1 MEAFDRTQKNA
12 MEANMKKIIGAATAT
27 VLGLGAFTTSA
38 IAETIVT
45 ADVLNVRE
53 KPTTESKVVEKVKEG
68 QKLKVI
74 HTEEGWS
81 KIDLNGKELFVSS
94 EYTKDIYHVTANL
107 LNVRTEA
114 NTESEILGRLKQD
127 DVIESTHQ
135 VKDGWLQFEYKG
147 KTAYANV
154 SFLSSTALIEKK
166 AEEKTKRVAKVQKAV
181 KAKEEVKTQK
191 EAKVQEIAKAKETTK
206 EQKETKAEEIVK
218 PKEEAK
224 VTERVKVKEETKAEE
239 IVKPK
244 EEAKVTERV
253 KVKEETKAE
262 EIVKPK
268 EEAKVKEI
276 EKEEAKAQEIEKA
289 KEEAKA
295 QEIAKAKEEAK
306 AQEIE
311 KAKEEAKAQE
321 IAKAKEE
328 AKAQEIEKAKE
339 EEKAQEIAKAK
350 EEEKAQEIAKAKEE
364 EKAQEIAKAK
374 EEAKAQEIA
383 KAKEEA
389 KAREIEKAKEEAK
402 AKAQEIAKA
411 KKEAQARE
419 IEEAKAKEA
428 TKTQEV
434 SKNNTQSAKRELT
447 VVATAYTADPSENG
461 TYGGRVLT
469 AMGHDLT
476 ANPNMRI
483 IAVDPKVIPLGSKV
497 WVEGYGEAIAGD
509 TGSAIKGNR
518 IDVLMGSKSKAMN
531 WGRQTVKVKVL

>member
-1 MEAFDRTQKNA
+1 
-12 MEANMKKIIGAATAT
+12 MKKIIGAATAT
-27 VLGLGAFTTSA
+27 VFGLGAFTTSA

-53 KPTTESKVVEKVKEG
+53 KPTTESKVIEKVKEG

-74 HTEEGWS
+74 NTEEGWS

-94 EYTKDIYHVTANL
+94 EFTKDIYHVTANL
-107 LNVRTEA
+107 LNVRSEA
-114 NTESEILGRLKQD
+114 NTESEILGRLKKD

-135 VKDGWLQFEYKG
+135 AKDGWLQFEYKG

-154 SFLSSTALIEKK
+154 SFLSSTAPSEKK
-166 AEEKTKRVAKVQKAV
+166 AGEKTKQVAKVQKAV
-181 KAKEEVKTQK
+181 KAKEEDKTQK
-191 EAKVQEIAKAKETTK
+191 VAKIQEIAKTKETTKVLEEVKVQEVAKGKEEKKVQEIAK
-206 EQKETKAEEIVK
+206 
-218 PKEEAK
+218 P
-224 VTERVKVKEETKAEE
+224 KEETKVQE
-239 IVKPK
+239 I
-244 EEAKVTERV
+244 A
-253 KVKEETKAE
+253 
-262 EIVKPK
+262 KPK
-268 EEAKVKEI
+268 EEAKVKEV
-276 EKEEAKAQEIEKA
+276 EKV

-306 AQEIE
+306 V
-311 KAKEEAKAQE
+311 QE

-328 AKAQEIEKAKE
+328 AKVKEVEKVKE
-339 EEKAQEIAKAK
+339 EAKVQEIAKAK
-350 EEEKAQEIAKAKEE
+350 EEAKVQEIAKAKEE
-364 EKAQEIAKAK
+364 AKAQEIAKAK

-389 KAREIEKAKEEAK
+389 KAREIAKAKEEAKAQEIARAKEEAKAREIEKAKEEAK
-402 AKAQEIAKA
+402 AK
-411 KKEAQARE
+411 
-419 IEEAKAKEA
+419 EE
-428 TKTQEV
+428 

-531 WGRQTVKVKVL
+531 WGRQTVKVKIL

>member
-1 MEAFDRTQKNA
+1 
-12 MEANMKKIIGAATAT
+12 MKKIIGAATAT
-27 VLGLGAFTTSA
+27 VFGLGAFTTSA

-53 KPTTESKVVEKVKEG
+53 KPTTESKVIEKVKEG

-74 HTEEGWS
+74 NTEEGWS

-94 EYTKDIYHVTANL
+94 EFTKDIYHVTANL
-107 LNVRTEA
+107 LNVRSEA
-114 NTESEILGRLKQD
+114 NTESEILGRLKKD

-135 VKDGWLQFEYKG
+135 AKDGWLQFEYKG

-154 SFLSSTALIEKK
+154 SFLSSTAPSEKK
-166 AEEKTKRVAKVQKAV
+166 AGEKTKQVAKVQKAV
-181 KAKEEVKTQK
+181 KAKEEAKTQK
-191 EAKVQEIAKAKETTK
+191 VAKIQEIAKTKETTKMLEEVKVQEVAKGKEEKKVQEIAKPKEETKVQEIAKPKEEAKVKEVEKVKEEAKAQEIAKAKEEAKVQEIAKAKE
-206 EQKETKAEEIVK
+206 
-218 PKEEAK
+218 
-224 VTERVKVKEETKAEE
+224 
-239 IVKPK
+239 
-244 EEAKVTERV
+244 
-253 KVKEETKAE
+253 
-262 EIVKPK
+262 
-268 EEAKVKEI
+268 EAKVKEV
-276 EKEEAKAQEIEKA
+276 EKV

-328 AKAQEIEKAKE
+328 AKAQEIARAKE
-339 EEKAQEIAKAK
+339 EA
-350 EEEKAQEIAKAKEE
+350 
-364 EKAQEIAKAK
+364 KAQEIAKAK

-383 KAKEEA
+383 RAKEEAKAQEIARAKEEA

-402 AKAQEIAKA
+402 AK
-411 KKEAQARE
+411 
-419 IEEAKAKEA
+419 EE
-428 TKTQEV
+428 

-476 ANPNMRI
+476 VNPNMRI

-531 WGRQTVKVKVL
+531 WGRQTVKVKIL